1 MSARKG
7 IKLKLA
13 ISLLVV
19 FIMLS
24 TTAINWTLSA
34 QALKKKLTQ
43 LHLENNFQYAT
54 KVAINTNDLLHN
66 IQQNMNTLAKMVG
79 EQRIDQSVLDHWRN
93 ANTNYYNSLFTTDS
107 NGVVQIISPPID
119 DNSQSKVRPGTKLET
134 DLAKQNLKNK
144 KPFISNPYMAQS
156 GNLMILISSPMFDT
170 NNQYQGTVN
179 GTIYLKDQ
187 NTLQNTLNQHEF
199 LYGSSVFVVDQTGT
213 IVFHPDTERINE
225 SIAEHPLI
233 QQVLQGKSSADQII
247 NRLGEEYFSGYAY
260 MEHTGWGVITQTPTS
275 VIDEP
280 LRNLTNQ
287 IIVQSVPILVII
299 LVLAWLVTKHVT
311 KPINSLAKFSQEAV
325 LSQKSAQSIQQIDV
339 HTYIYEIRQL
349 CQHILRHF
357 HLLNTQAQK
366 DGLTGLA
373 NRRVFDYD
381 IQALVEQ
388 KIPFTLIMIDID
400 RFKSVNDLHGHLVGD
415 DVIRFIATTMREVS
429 RERDNCYRYGGE
441 EFAILLANQD
451 VDAAFALAERLRT
464 KIANTPSPTGY
475 VVTISLGITA
485 LHEEDQRPED
495 IIQRADNA
503 LYLSKKNGRNQ
514 SAIM

>member
-1 MSARKG
+1 
-7 IKLKLA
+7 
-13 ISLLVV
+13 
-19 FIMLS
+19 
-24 TTAINWTLSA
+24 
-34 QALKKKLTQ
+34 
-43 LHLENNFQYAT
+43 
-54 KVAINTNDLLHN
+54 
-66 IQQNMNTLAKMVG
+66 
-79 EQRIDQSVLDHWRN
+79 
-93 ANTNYYNSLFTTDS
+93 
-107 NGVVQIISPPID
+107 
-119 DNSQSKVRPGTKLET
+119 
-134 DLAKQNLKNK
+134 
-144 KPFISNPYMAQS
+144 
-156 GNLMILISSPMFDT
+156 MILISSPVFDT